1 MGVLVRCGAMAAWLV
16 VTGMAGVG
24 VGYLLAVFVMGARLT
39 RMDREVIEQYARPQH
54 GDQAILERVLDR
66 LLSAVVPE
74 PVGTCIAWMLGLDDQ
89 RMECSLPSGHPG
101 RHKAADGAEW
111 WTDPQ
116 HSDAEYVPPDDD
128 WTGAMDW
135 TDPLL
140 GGVERPMV
148 GRLAPGQGIPGIPV
162 QDGQV
167 DPVEKW
173 REMGEGAFDEW
184 ARETVAG
191 QGEDLE
197 REWNAWVDPVE
208 EV

>member
-66 LLSAVVPE
+66 LLSAVIPE
-74 PVGTCIAWMLGLDDQ
+74 PQSQAPDEVETRG
-89 RMECSLPSGHPG
+89 
-101 RHKAADGAEW
+101 
-111 WTDPQ
+111 
-116 HSDAEYVPPDDD
+116 DAEYVPPDDD
-128 WTGAMDW
+128 WTGAQDW

-140 GGVERPMV
+140 GGQGWDEERPLV
-148 GRLAPGQGIPGIPV
+148 GRLAPGQGIPGLPV

-167 DPVEKW
+167 DPVEMW
-173 REMGEGAFDEW
+173 REKGEGAFDEW
-184 ARETVAG
+184 ARETTTDTGWV
-191 QGEDLE
+191 QPIGE
-197 REWNAWVDPVE
+197 V
-208 EV
+208 